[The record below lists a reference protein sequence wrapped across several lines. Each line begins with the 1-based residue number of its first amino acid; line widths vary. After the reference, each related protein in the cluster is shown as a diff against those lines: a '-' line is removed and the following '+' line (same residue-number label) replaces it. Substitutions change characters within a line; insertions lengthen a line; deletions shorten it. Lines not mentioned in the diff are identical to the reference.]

1 MYLQSE
7 GVGGVVR
14 GWDSCSACSNDE
26 FDQDFAGRVCVCE
39 FLILIPMT
47 ITGLTSTKR

>member
-14 GWDSCSACSNDE
+14 GWDSCSACTMNSIKILRGG
-26 FDQDFAGRVCVCE
+26 FVCVN
-39 FLILIPMT
+39 F
-47 ITGLTSTKR
+47 